1 MLNRIKH
8 RPPFAGL
15 LETYAQRPTIVKSWR
30 KNKKLAV
37 QLPAGRW
44 VHFGD
49 KRYKDFTQHKNAARR
64 ARYIA
69 RAEKIRDKRGR
80 LTINNPRTA
89 NYWAARV
96 LWNY

>member
-1 MLNRIKH
+1 MFNLIKYRFL
-8 RPPFAGL
+8 RPVLSEKHNTKPI
-15 LETYAQRPTIVKSWR
+15 IVRSWR
-30 KNKKLAV
+30 KNKKYAV
-37 QLPAGRW
+37 KFPDGKYI
-44 VHFGD
+44 HFGD

-89 NYWAARV
+89 NFWAARV

>member
-1 MLNRIKH
+1 MLNT
-8 RPPFAGL
+8 L
-15 LETYAQRPTIVKSWR
+15 LYYFTRATLSERGVNKPIIVRSWR
-30 KNKKLAV
+30 KHKKYAV
-37 QLPAGRW
+37 KFPDGKYI
-44 VHFGD
+44 HFGD
-49 KRYKDFTQHKNAARR
+49 KRYQDFTQHKNAARR